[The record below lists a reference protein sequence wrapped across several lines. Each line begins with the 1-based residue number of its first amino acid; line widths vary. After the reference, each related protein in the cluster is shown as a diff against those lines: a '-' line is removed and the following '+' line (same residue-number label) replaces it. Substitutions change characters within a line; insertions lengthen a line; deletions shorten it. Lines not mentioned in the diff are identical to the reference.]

1 MKCAL
6 VFRKPV
12 VENLVTWLACSTPR
26 HTFLFLAGGGGEGD
40 KACAREGSKDE
51 KPRDP
56 SFHIIFGRE

>member
-12 VENLVTWLACSTPR
+12 VENLVTWLACSPPPTP
-26 HTFLFLAGGGGEGD
+26 HFFFGGGEGD
-40 KACAREGSKDE
+40 KACARDKGAKMKNPET
-51 KPRDP
+51 P